1 MTEVAKKVKVSYP
14 PEAPITLD
22 WMKNKLEAVGQEMA
36 SIKTRKSQA
45 AQAIMS
51 NRVSGKIKLISHNK
65 NNFHFHVCCEIREI
79 PCYVSFEKPAL
90 HTSFGSSILSLYA
103 L

>member
-36 SIKTRKSQA
+36 SIKTRKTQS

-51 NRVSGKIKLISHNK
+51 NRVSG
-65 NNFHFHVCCEIREI
+65 
-79 PCYVSFEKPAL
+79 
-90 HTSFGSSILSLYA
+90 
-103 L
+103 